1 MKKSPSPLEKAG
13 WGIGILNQN
22 SLILETVDW
31 SRNTTGTVYE
41 CLATEWVYRH
51 DWSMT
56 EQTAKIYIVAYLHAH
71 NWDDTYGS
79 SLLVNHTDGSLVGN
93 DTGNGGGRSI
103 ARDGNH
109 IQTY

>member
-13 WGIGILNQN
+13 WGIGILNQK

-56 EQTAKIYIVAYLHAH
+56 EQTAKIYIVAYLHARK
-71 NWDDTYGS
+71 S
-79 SLLVNHTDGSLVGN
+79 SKATCRTITTTLSSATVFWW
-93 DTGNGGGRSI
+93 
-103 ARDGNH
+103 
-109 IQTY
+109 

>member
-41 CLATEWVYRH
+41 CFATEWVYRH

-71 NWDDTYGS
+71 NWDC
-79 SLLVNHTDGSLVGN
+79 LLYTSP
-93 DTGNGGGRSI
+93 SP
-103 ARDGNH
+103 RD
-109 IQTY
+109 

>member
-41 CLATEWVYRH
+41 CFATEWVYRH

-79 SLLVNHTDGSLVGN
+79 SLLVNHTDGSL
-93 DTGNGGGRSI
+93 
-103 ARDGNH
+103 
-109 IQTY
+109 TYLTESGCKDKEKERPEG